1 MEKNARVIENA
12 LLAHKI
18 AELRDVKT
26 DPKRFRE
33 LVKDIAL
40 IETCEALKDFPTVTK
55 DVQTPLEIAP
65 QQVIEEDRICLIP
78 ILRAGLGME
87 EGAHAILP
95 NSHTGH
101 IGMYRD
107 EETHEA
113 KPYYARFPKGIEEME
128 ILLLDPMLATGGS
141 AIDAI
146 EQLYKA
152 GVKSIR
158 FLCII
163 AAPEGVEKVCKKFPE
178 VPVYIGALDREL
190 NKNCYI
196 LPGLGDAGDR
206 IFNTVD

>member
-1 MEKNARVIENA
+1 MEKNVHVIENA

-18 AELRDVKT
+18 AELRDIKT

-33 LVKDIAL
+33 LATDIAS

-55 DVQTPLEIAP
+55 NVETPLEVAP
-65 QQVIEEDRICLIP
+65 QQVIEEEKICLIP

-87 EGAHAILP
+87 EGVHRLLP
-95 NSHTGH
+95 NAHTGH

-107 EETHEA
+107 ETTHEA
-113 KPYYARFPKGIEEME
+113 KPYYARFPKGIENME
-128 ILLLDPMLATGGS
+128 VLLLDPMLATGGS
-141 AIDAI
+141 ACDAI
-146 EQLYKA
+146 AQLYKA
-152 GVKSIR
+152 GVKSVR

-163 AAPEGVEKVCKKFPE
+163 AAPEGVKKVQEKFPE
-178 VPVYIGALDREL
+178 VPIYIGALDREL
-190 NKNCYI
+190 NSNCYI

>member
-1 MEKNARVIENA
+1 MEKNAHVIQNA

-33 LVKDIAL
+33 LATDIAMM
-40 IETCEALKDFPTVTK
+40 ETYEALKDIPTLTK
-55 DVQTPLEIAP
+55 DVQTPLEIVP
-65 QQVIEEDRICLIP
+65 QQVIDENNVCLIP

-87 EGAHAILP
+87 EGAHRLLP
-95 NSHTGH
+95 YAHTGH

-107 EETHEA
+107 ETTHEA
-113 KPYYARFPKGIEEME
+113 KPYYARFPKGIEDME
-128 ILLLDPMLATGGS
+128 VLLLDPMLATGGS

-146 EQLYKA
+146 EQLRKA
-152 GVKSIR
+152 GAKKIR

-190 NKNCYI
+190 NENCYI

>member
-1 MEKNARVIENA
+1 MQKNAHVIENA
-12 LLAHKI
+12 LLSHKI

-26 DPKRFRE
+26 EPKRFRE
-33 LVKDIAL
+33 LATDIAMM
-40 IETCEALKDFPTVTK
+40 ETYEALKDFPTFTK
-55 DVQTPLEIAP
+55 NVKTPLEVTP
-65 QQVIEEDRICLIP
+65 QRVIDEDNVCLIP

-87 EGAHAILP
+87 EGAHRLLP
-95 NSHTGH
+95 NAHTGH

-128 ILLLDPMLATGGS
+128 VLLLDPMLATGGS

-146 EQLYKA
+146 EQLQKA
-152 GVKSIR
+152 GVKHIR

-163 AAPEGVEKVCKKFPE
+163 AAPEGVERVTKKFPE
-178 VPVYIGALDREL
+178 IPVYIGALDREL
-190 NKNCYI
+190 NSNCYI

>member
-1 MEKNARVIENA
+1 MNKNVHVIENV
-12 LLAHKI
+12 LLTHKI
-18 AELRDVKT
+18 AELRDIATK
-26 DPKRFRE
+26 PSRFRE
-33 LVKDIAL
+33 LATDIAMM
-40 IETCEALKDFPTVTK
+40 ETYEALKDFPTVAK
-55 DVQTPLEIAP
+55 EVVTPLETFT
-65 QQVIEEDRICLIP
+65 QQVIDEDKVCLVP

-87 EGAHAILP
+87 EGAHRLLP

-107 EETHEA
+107 ETTHEA
-113 KPYYARFPKGIEEME
+113 KPYYARFPKGIENME
-128 ILLLDPMLATGGS
+128 VLLLDPMLATGGS

-152 GVKSIR
+152 GVKSVC

-163 AAPEGVEKVCKKFPE
+163 AAPEGVKKVNEKFPE
-178 VPVYIGALDREL
+178 VPIYIGALDREL
-190 NKNCYI
+190 NSNCYI

>member
-1 MEKNARVIENA
+1 MEKNVHVIENA

-18 AELRDVKT
+18 AELRDIKT

-33 LVKDIAL
+33 LATDIAS

-55 DVQTPLEIAP
+55 NIQTPLEVTP
-65 QQVIEEDRICLIP
+65 QQIIEEEKICLIP

-87 EGAHAILP
+87 EGVHRLLP
-95 NSHTGH
+95 NAHTGH

-107 EETHEA
+107 ETTHEA
-113 KPYYARFPKGIEEME
+113 KPYYARFPKGIENME
-128 ILLLDPMLATGGS
+128 VLLLDPMLATGGS
-141 AIDAI
+141 ACDAI
-146 EQLYKA
+146 AQLYKV
-152 GVKSIR
+152 GVKSVR

-163 AAPEGVEKVCKKFPE
+163 AAPEGVKKVQEKFPE
-178 VPVYIGALDREL
+178 VPIYIGALDREL
-190 NKNCYI
+190 NSNCYI

>member
-1 MEKNARVIENA
+1 MEKNVHVIENA

-18 AELRDVKT
+18 AELRDIKT

-33 LVKDIAL
+33 LATDIAS

-55 DVQTPLEIAP
+55 KVETPLEVTP
-65 QQVIEEDRICLIP
+65 QQVIEEERICLIP

-87 EGAHAILP
+87 EGVHRLLP
-95 NSHTGH
+95 NAHTGH

-107 EETHEA
+107 ETTHEA
-113 KPYYARFPKGIEEME
+113 KPYYARFPKGIENME
-128 ILLLDPMLATGGS
+128 VLLLDPMLATGGS
-141 AIDAI
+141 ACDAI
-146 EQLYKA
+146 AQLYKV
-152 GVKSIR
+152 GVKSVR

-163 AAPEGVEKVCKKFPE
+163 AAPEGVKKVQEKFPE
-178 VPVYIGALDREL
+178 VPIYIGALDREL
-190 NKNCYI
+190 NSNCYI